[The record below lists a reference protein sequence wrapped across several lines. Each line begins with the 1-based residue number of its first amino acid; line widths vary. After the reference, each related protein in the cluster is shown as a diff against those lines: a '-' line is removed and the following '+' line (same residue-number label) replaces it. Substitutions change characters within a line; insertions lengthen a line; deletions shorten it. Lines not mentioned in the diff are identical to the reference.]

1 MKTDWTILQLCAV
14 AGCAMAALFMT
25 ASCKSLIFDDRSG
38 CGHGVQM
45 NFRYDYNLQR
55 ADMFDEHVG
64 EVTVYVF
71 DGQGRYVSTQ
81 VVDCGSSPEAADG
94 TFVLD
99 LPEGSYHLIALAQQ
113 DSYDGDASA
122 PGAQF
127 VRSEPGEGNYMTY
140 VRVDLEAQDTDY
152 YGGPKPIVHDGLPL
166 DTVWHAWTPQPVTV
180 GQVGYTEVDLS
191 LVRNTKYISVSVRD
205 LDGESRAADY
215 DFTITDHN
223 RYLLYDNSVD
233 ETDELLSTPGI
244 PRTAGLL
251 KEAVSRPMQSS

>member
-81 VVDCGSSPEAADG
+81 VVDCDSSPEAADG

-113 DSYDGDASA
+113 DQSY
-122 PGAQF
+122 
-127 VRSEPGEGNYMTY
+127 
-140 VRVDLEAQDTDY
+140 
-152 YGGPKPIVHDGLPL
+152 
-166 DTVWHAWTPQPVTV
+166 
-180 GQVGYTEVDLS
+180 
-191 LVRNTKYISVSVRD
+191 
-205 LDGESRAADY
+205 
-215 DFTITDHN
+215 
-223 RYLLYDNSVD
+223 
-233 ETDELLSTPGI
+233 
-244 PRTAGLL
+244 
-251 KEAVSRPMQSS
+251 